1 MRNTL
6 QMKKWYVKWTGEGR
20 EWWKGPACDLNKTGY
35 KSSWLSYSQFPYL
48 EILQIY
54 LCYVS
59 LGMIPMV
66 TVDMDYLRW
75 LCGWQTPF
83 RQWDIGVFSH
93 KIIVLGYSGYFID
106 LNRNSHWS
114 PQIKYTAFSLSSL
127 PQNLSQEKI
136 KLVWKPMFYKAMLD
150 LPSISC
156 LCK

>member
-93 KIIVLGYSGYFID
+93 KIIILGKVYNSVAFMAF
-106 LNRNSHWS
+106 NSHQWYLVSEHHPKGNPYPSSSYS
-114 PQIKYTAFSLSSL
+114 PYFSL
-127 PQNLSQEKI
+127 PTPAN
-136 KLVWKPMFYKAMLD
+136 P
-150 LPSISC
+150 
-156 LCK
+156 